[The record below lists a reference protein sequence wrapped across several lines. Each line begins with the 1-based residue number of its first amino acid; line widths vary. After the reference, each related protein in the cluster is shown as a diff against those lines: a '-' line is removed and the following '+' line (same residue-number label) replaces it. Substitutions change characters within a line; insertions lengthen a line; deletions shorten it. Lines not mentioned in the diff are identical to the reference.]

1 MFHLYRMTTLSSVS
15 ASVMVFISET
25 HTRTHT
31 HTHTCVGWERLKW
44 GGDEQKA
51 ELVSGRGFDTK
62 DVFQKRKVGE
72 AQRRERNDGAKR
84 LPGHR
89 GGGGGG
95 EEEAKSEGKLP
106 HSYTHT
112 HTHTTREP
120 PLHSKD
126 HLWLEMDERCVC
138 VCMCVQNIFC
148 FNSCAS

>member
-1 MFHLYRMTTLSSVS
+1 M
-15 ASVMVFISET
+15 
-25 HTRTHT
+25 
-31 HTHTCVGWERLKW
+31 
-44 GGDEQKA
+44 
-51 ELVSGRGFDTK
+51 VSGRGFDTK

-112 HTHTTREP
+112 HTHTHTQQGNPRSIQKTICG
-120 PLHSKD
+120 LKWMSV
-126 HLWLEMDERCVC
+126 VC
-138 VCMCVQNIFC
+138 VCACVFKTFSVLILVPPEQ
-148 FNSCAS
+148 AEQRGEEGRRRGRQA